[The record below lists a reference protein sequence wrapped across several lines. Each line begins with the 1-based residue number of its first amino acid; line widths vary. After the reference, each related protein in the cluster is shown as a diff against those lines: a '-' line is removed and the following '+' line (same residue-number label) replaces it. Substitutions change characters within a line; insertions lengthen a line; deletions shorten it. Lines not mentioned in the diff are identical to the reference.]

1 MGDCDALYV
10 GTGKTSGSWVP
21 VQFRDHVFRLEVGDG
36 GLRPGSLSLMWFSG
50 YTLRRLHVQVGLQGQ
65 VRVTLI
71 GTPPDASGLWLDAAP
86 GDVVVVTVV
95 GDTARSQFV
104 ATARVEGGD
113 DDVVSRVD
121 APMTEWDQQ
130 FLGVPII
137 PRQTLGSATDAAR
150 IGVTANDIPGSVP
163 GLCDDLRA

>member
-1 MGDCDALYV
+1 M
-10 GTGKTSGSWVP
+10 
-21 VQFRDHVFRLEVGDG
+21 
-36 GLRPGSLSLMWFSG
+36 
-50 YTLRRLHVQVGLQGQ
+50 
-65 VRVTLI
+65 
-71 GTPPDASGLWLDAAP
+71 
-86 GDVVVVTVV
+86 V

-104 ATARVEGGD
+104 ATARVEGG

-137 PRQTLGSATDAAR
+137 PRQALGSATDAAR
-150 IGVTANDIPGSVP
+150 IGLTANDIPGSVP